1 MDGALITEADWQQAV
16 PASDELTVRAA
27 GAHFS
32 GRGLKRNQTLWASFL
47 FVTPQQ
53 KIYYSGD
60 SGYGPHFKAIGDEFG
75 PVDLA
80 IMENGQYDQ
89 DWKYIHMMPDETAQ
103 AADDLRARAVL
114 LGMQDDSFGE
124 TQLG

>member
-1 MDGALITEADWQQAV
+1 MKLKSVTRRCGPVFRSL
-16 PASDELTVRAA
+16 PAA
-27 GAHFS
+27 
-32 GRGLKRNQTLWASFL
+32 
-47 FVTPQQ
+47 

-103 AADDLRARAVL
+103 AAAICALARCCWACRTIR
-114 LGMQDDSFGE
+114 FGE

>member
-1 MDGALITEADWQQAV
+1 M
-16 PASDELTVRAA
+16 
-27 GAHFS
+27 
-32 GRGLKRNQTLWASFL
+32 GRTL
-47 FVTPQQ
+47 
-53 KIYYSGD
+53 
-60 SGYGPHFKAIGDEFG
+60 AIGDEFG

-114 LGMQDDSFGE
+114 PGHAGRFVLAKHSWDELYQRLAGCQRRKGPASADACAGRA
-124 TQLG
+124 GVGRR